1 MDSPQASVL
10 VVEKHPLMREAIC
23 TAIQEDPFLYVAAQF
38 SSSEEASSLEN
49 PQPSVIL
56 FSLEQLTAK
65 DVFSLRHLRQ
75 ALPNIPIV
83 ILANQ
88 YSPEQE
94 QYAKEWGNIR
104 ILSRSV
110 SCSEFIDALI
120 DLSGVQAEQ
129 PTKPVVDETTLFQS
143 FPNDFVDYI

>member
-23 TAIQEDPFLYVAAQF
+23 TAIQEDPFLNVAAQF

-49 PQPSVIL
+49 TQPSVIL
-56 FSLEQLTAK
+56 FSLERLTAK
-65 DVFSLRHLRQ
+65 DILSLRRLRQ
-75 ALPNIPIV
+75 TLPDIPIV
-83 ILANQ
+83 VLANQ

-94 QYAKEWGNIR
+94 HSAKEWGKIR

-120 DLSGVQAEQ
+120 DLSGIKVEQ
-129 PTKPVVDETTLFQS
+129 LTKPVVDETTIFQS
-143 FPNDFVDYI
+143 SPKDFIDSF